1 MEGDRR
7 KGREMEA
14 IREKLSQKITYLLL
28 TQQVGLT
35 EDWKHLKRELV
46 NWKIAQKKIFS
57 MEMQRDGKK

>member
-1 MEGDRR
+1 
-7 KGREMEA
+7 MEA
-14 IREKLSQKITYLLL
+14 VREKLSQKITYLLL